1 MTEDEINRQVS
12 KETGS
17 MSSVSVGIDLDNQAL
32 RGLQDTV
39 QAINKEAKEMA
50 TNFKEALEALKEMGK
65 DYGLTQ
71 VISSTEI
78 SSSGTSGAPQRGAAG
93 TTIVGGRAH
102 EAKPVTPAVDSVS
115 AALGGFKALTGAFQA
130 GAGAVPAFAAG
141 GNNIKGRELTT
152 GGTGAIG
159 LAEKFQAGGF
169 TSAGNFASMAGTL
182 AKVGVQ
188 AIDKRVEDARP
199 YVLAADKSTLQMQ
212 QITGMSQRGVMD
224 NLRMPLTDYKLGTN
238 GINQLMSLQA
248 RTGINASQQA
258 SSVEFMRTLS
268 GFSMGAEGASNI
280 IESLAA
286 PETVNQM
293 YMMTGMSLIGPGG
306 KQKSA
311 QSLIQGLAKR
321 AGLDNK
327 NIAESAIAPGSVTR
341 ATLSAMGVS
350 GDLQDQVI
358 QYGQANNN
366 FREKGGK
373 GSYDPTKE
381 ADRKRMG
388 IDDTYAMEAEETERR
403 RGKRD
408 EQFYR
413 DQAGSY
419 AKLERQTQTLTDA
432 MAKLEHAIAPI
443 ISARTGSRVA
453 QKILGGFGSMLSNL
467 PVVGGVFG
475 SIGSIFAGDPYPSN
489 SRYIGDPGD
498 IYDDLP
504 PAWSPGTTI
513 PGGGGGGGTPP
524 PTTTPPGGTTPSWL
538 LSQNKWR
545 EGFNKDSVRAGL
557 ALGDTGSSHSYEEVM
572 NDTMLDA
579 AGNPIPNS
587 LSVTSGPFS
596 ELNGSLGMS
605 IQKMAVMAWRE
616 KGLTINVAS
625 GKRST
630 EDQRGLWNQR
640 YEVVPSNYNKS
651 YFVDGYDMKKYS
663 LIKHDG
669 KLWKKKDNDRN
680 PPVLPPG
687 NSLHELGLAADLDLS
702 NPKVAE
708 YVKNNLYRFGLVS
721 GDGEPQHVQLAW
733 TKNMTATQFLGETSS
748 VNKSPEEMA
757 DWLATRTNI
766 NGIGKDEND
775 VARGGGYSGGLRGAG
790 VEWGQKISPGFG
802 VSQYEFGKAFLQKFG
817 EVGGFPIT
825 VTVPKLKLLRA
836 ISMREGSGGMF
847 NPFNVVTGNNRKTA
861 DLLDR
866 PETNLNMNGSH
877 PVQHFDSFE
886 QGVANTLHHYMQNDV
901 IMKILQLDNPT
912 DAQVEEAINNLI
924 IADIRDGD
932 NPVNKRKILANFKT
946 LGPLANDTGSLK
958 KVNNIRLAFGSEGVN
973 TAFGLDPGTDWNSVK
988 GWSGDPMAGSSMQPM
1003 SIPSSPML
1011 SSSGSSGGGGNY
1023 HEGSTVTISPVINM
1037 TSTGNSGAVSEY
1049 DLRSMAKKIAK
1060 LIEQES
1066 NITKFRSM

>member
-1 MTEDEINRQVS
+1 MTEDEINKQVS

-39 QAINKEAKEMA
+39 KAINKEAKEMA
-50 TNFKEALEALKEMGK
+50 INFKEALEALKEMGK

-78 SSSGTSGAPQRGAAG
+78 SPSGTSGAPQRGAAG

-115 AALGGFKALTGAFQA
+115 AALSGFKSFQA
-130 GAGAVPAFAAG
+130 GAGNAPQYVAG
-141 GNNIKGRELTT
+141 GNIKT
-152 GGTGAIG
+152 GGTGG
-159 LAEKFQAGGF
+159 LGLVQKAFESGGGF
-169 TSAGNFASMAGTL
+169 TNAGNFASMAGTL

-199 YVLAADKSTLQMQ
+199 YALAADKSTLQMQ

-268 GFSMGAEGASNI
+268 GFSMGAEGASSI

-306 KQKSA
+306 KQKST

-327 NIAESAIAPGSVTR
+327 KIAESAIAPGSVTR

-358 QYGQANNN
+358 QYGQANVN

-388 IDDTYAMEAEETERR
+388 IDDTFAMEAEETARR

-408 EQFYR
+408 EKFYQ

-419 AKLERQTQTLTDA
+419 AKLERQTQRLTDA
-432 MAKLEHAIAPI
+432 MAKLEQVIAPI

-453 QKILGGFGSMLSNL
+453 QKIIGGVGSMFSAI
-467 PVVGGVFG
+467 PVVGGVLG
-475 SIGSIFAGDPYPSN
+475 SIGSV
-489 SRYIGDPGD
+489 IGDPPPRGSD
-498 IYDDLP
+498 CDDNDP
-504 PAWSPGTTI
+504 FCNVPGGSGSGGGGGGSTTI
-513 PGGGGGGGTPP
+513 PGG
-524 PTTTPPGGTTPSWL
+524 TTPPVTTPPYTSTPSWV

-545 EGFNKDSVRAGL
+545 DDFNPINSVREGL
-557 ALGDTGSSHSYEEVM
+557 GLGESVYSRKNEFVIRDEMV
-572 NDTMLDA
+572 DLD
-579 AGNPIPNS
+579 GNPIPNS
-587 LSVTSGPFS
+587 FSATSGPYS

-605 IQKMAVMAWRE
+605 IQRLATMAWIE
-616 KGLTINVAS
+616 KGLKIKIAS
-625 GKRST
+625 GKRSG
-630 EDQRGLWNQR
+630 EDQSGLWNQR
-640 YEVVPSNYNKS
+640 YEAVPSNYNKG

-663 LIKHDG
+663 LIKYNG

-687 NSLHELGLAADLDLS
+687 ESLHELGLAADLDLS
-702 NPKVAE
+702 NSEVAS
-708 YVKNNLYRFGLVS
+708 YVKNNLYRVGLVS

-733 TKNMTATQFLGETSS
+733 TKNMTAKQFLGEISS

-766 NGIGKDEND
+766 NGIGLDEND
-775 VARGGGYSGGLRGAG
+775 DPRGGGYNGGLRGAG

-817 EVGGFPIT
+817 GVLGKNVT

-836 ISMREGSGGMF
+836 ISMKEGSGGMF
-847 NPFNVVTGNNRKTA
+847 NPFNVISGNNRKTA
-861 DLLDR
+861 DGYDR
-866 PETNLNMNGSH
+866 PETNFNFGNGPLH
-877 PVQHFDSFE
+877 PVQSFDSFE
-886 QGVANTLHHYMQNDV
+886 QGVEYSLHHYMGNEA
-901 IMKILQLDNPT
+901 IMKLLQLDNPT
-912 DAQVEEAINNLI
+912 DAQVEELMNNLMI
-924 IADIRDGD
+924 GNRRNGTSPSNNSKVLEHYKDLTPLGNDIS
-932 NPVNKRKILANFKT
+932 
-946 LGPLANDTGSLK
+946 SLEK
-958 KVNNIRLAFGSEGVN
+958 FRNVKLAFGNEGIN
-973 TAFGLDPGTDWNSVK
+973 TAVGLPASTDWSTVR
-988 GWSGDPMAGSSMQPM
+988 GWSGDPMASSSMQPM

-1037 TSTGNSGAVSEY
+1037 TSTGNSGTVSEY

>member
-12 KETGS
+12 KETSS

-39 QAINKEAKEMA
+39 KAINKEAKEMA

-78 SSSGTSGAPQRGAAG
+78 SPSGTSGAPQRGAAG

-115 AALGGFKALTGAFQA
+115 AALGGFKAFQA
-130 GAGAVPAFAAG
+130 GAGSVPQFAPG
-141 GNNIKGRELTT
+141 GSIDGRKLTT

-169 TSAGNFASMAGTL
+169 TTAGNFASMAGTL

-306 KQKSA
+306 KQKST

-358 QYGQANNN
+358 QYGQANVN

-432 MAKLEHAIAPI
+432 MAKLEQAIAPI
-443 ISARTGSRVA
+443 ISARTGSRIA
-453 QKILGGFGSMLSNL
+453 QKIIGGFGSMLSNL

-475 SIGSIFAGDPYPSN
+475 SVGSILAGDPYPSN
-489 SRYIGDPGD
+489 SRYSSGDDNAPWNTV
-498 IYDDLP
+498 P
-504 PAWSPGTTI
+504 PSMTI
-513 PGGGGGGGTPP
+513 PPSG
-524 PTTTPPGGTTPSWL
+524 GGTTPTTTIPNSTPSWV

-545 EGFNKDSVRAGL
+545 EGFNPDSIRAGL
-557 ALGDTGSSHSYEEVM
+557 NLYDSASSCSKEEVM

-616 KGLTINVAS
+616 KGLTIKVAS

-640 YEVVPSNYNKS
+640 YEVVPSNYNKP

-733 TKNMTATQFLGETSS
+733 TKNMTAQQFLGETSS

-775 VARGGGYSGGLRGAG
+775 VPRGGGYHGGLRGAG
-790 VEWGQKISPGFG
+790 VDWGQKISPGFG

-825 VTVPKLKLLRA
+825 ITVPKLKLLRA
-836 ISMREGSGGMF
+836 ISIREGSGGMF

-877 PVQHFDSFE
+877 PVQNFDSFE
-886 QGVANTLHHYMQNDV
+886 QGVANTLHHYMENEV
-901 IMKILQLDNPT
+901 LMKILQLDNPT

-924 IADIRDGD
+924 IEDIREGD
-932 NPVNKRKILANFKT
+932 NPINKRKMLANFKT
-946 LGPLANDTGSLK
+946 LGPLANDAGSPQ

-1023 HEGSTVTISPVINM
+1023 HAGSTVTISPVINM

>member
-1 MTEDEINRQVS
+1 MTEDEINKQVS

-32 RGLQDTV
+32 RGLQETV

-50 TNFKEALEALKEMGK
+50 INFKEALEALKEMGK

-71 VISSTEI
+71 VRSSTEI
-78 SSSGTSGAPQRGAAG
+78 SPSGTSGAPQRGAAG

-115 AALGGFKALTGAFQA
+115 AAIGGFKALTGAFQA
-130 GAGAVPAFAAG
+130 GAGNAPKFDLGKAG
-141 GNNIKGRELTT
+141 G

-159 LAEKFQAGGF
+159 FMQKGIEGGGF
-169 TSAGNFASMAGTL
+169 TDLGKFANMAGTL

-188 AIDKRVEDARP
+188 AIDKRVESARP
-199 YVLAADKSTLQMQ
+199 YVLEADKSTLQMQ

-268 GFSMGAEGASNI
+268 GFSMGAEGASSI

-293 YMMTGMSLIGPGG
+293 YMMTGMSMIGPGG
-306 KQKSA
+306 KQRST

-388 IDDTYAMEAEETERR
+388 IDDTFAMEAEETERR

-453 QKILGGFGSMLSNL
+453 QKLLGGFGSMLSNI
-467 PVVGGVFG
+467 PIVGGALG
-475 SIGSIFAGDPYPSN
+475 SIGSILSGDPRPSN
-489 SRYIGDPGD
+489 SRYIGDNPWNT
-498 IYDDLP
+498 IPPSMTSPPTLP
-504 PAWSPGTTI
+504 PTSTIPSTTI
-513 PGGGGGGGTPP
+513 PSTTIPSGTVPPPYQPTVRPLSDEARQTLTETVLSRFGGTAAA
-524 PTTTPPGGTTPSWL
+524 
-538 LSQNKWR
+538 
-545 EGFNKDSVRAGL
+545 GFNNSEYTLLDKNATGYYNKEF
-557 ALGDTGSSHSYEEVM
+557 DTGNAQRFGIGHPLSDRINQLIYSAASEE
-572 NDTMLDA
+572 
-579 AGNPIPNS
+579 GI
-587 LSVTSGPFS
+587 
-596 ELNGSLGMS
+596 S
-605 IQKMAVMAWRE
+605 I
-616 KGLTINVAS
+616 GINS
-625 GKRST
+625 GKRGSS
-630 EDQRGLWNQR
+630 EQEALFKSRFD
-640 YEVVPSNYNKS
+640 VVPDSQKTYADVDSVSGMSGNYPTVKW
-651 YFVDGYDMKKYS
+651 GGKTWAKKRGVPY
-663 LIKHDG
+663 
-669 KLWKKKDNDRN
+669 
-680 PPVLPPG
+680 VAPPG
-687 NSLHELGLAADLDLS
+687 KSLHELGLAADLDLTKPGAQAWFS
-702 NPKVAE
+702 RNAT
-708 YVKNNLYRFGLVS
+708 RFGLTT
-721 GDGEPQHVQLAW
+721 GDNEPWHVQLAW
-733 TKNMTATQFLGETSS
+733 TKDMSVEQFLGKTALT
-748 VNKSPEEMA
+748 VEEA
-757 DWLATRTNI
+757 TNPDWVDSKGKYHQGQLRD
-766 NGIGKDEND
+766 NGI
-775 VARGGGYSGGLRGAG
+775 RWGA
-790 VEWGQKISPGFG
+790 EIQSGFG
-802 VSQYEFGKAFLQKFG
+802 VDLRVFSE
-817 EVGGFPIT
+817 
-825 VTVPKLKLLRA
+825 KLLKQLNIEPTPAKLMMLRTFA
-836 ISMREGSGGMF
+836 QKEGSGGMY
-847 NPFNVVTGNNRKTA
+847 NPFNVISGSGRTTLNSRGESI
-861 DLLDR
+861 DR
-866 PETNLNMNGSH
+866 QETNMNYAGGEH
-877 PVQHFDSFE
+877 HIIGTPGTNVQHFDNID
-886 QGVANTLHHYMQNDV
+886 QGVAFTAAHFIRNQTGLLTL
-901 IMKILQLDNPT
+901 LREPNPT
-912 DAQVEEAINNLI
+912 YQQFIDQSTRNAAAAEIAGRWSSAPGLLQHAGTVESQYSRAQ
-924 IADIRDGD
+924 
-932 NPVNKRKILANFKT
+932 
-946 LGPLANDTGSLK
+946 S
-958 KVNNIRLAFGSEGVN
+958 
-973 TAFGLDPGTDWNSVK
+973 
-988 GWSGDPMAGSSMQPM
+988 SGDLAGLYRNYGSAAVGNINPYMVGDPNPSSPM
-1003 SIPSSPML
+1003 SVPSSPML
-1011 SSSGSSGGGGNY
+1011 SSSGSSGGGGTY

-1037 TSTGNSGAVSEY
+1037 TSTGSSGTVSEY